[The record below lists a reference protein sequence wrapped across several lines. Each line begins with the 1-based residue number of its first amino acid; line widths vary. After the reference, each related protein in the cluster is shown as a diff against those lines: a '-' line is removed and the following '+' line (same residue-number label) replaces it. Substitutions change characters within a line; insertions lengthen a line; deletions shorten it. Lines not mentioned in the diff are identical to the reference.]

1 MMKKFIVQIIAYFL
15 FLVFFILI
23 GAQLTSNSV
32 KNRNFKNYETESN
45 LLVLK
50 ENKKYDFLF
59 MGISHARNFS
69 RHKNHLR
76 LDTILNKKFINIGQG
91 EGKCGLN
98 EQFFYLKYFY
108 KNRNKTNQVIYIL
121 SPPMLFH
128 TGLPLASKTFDFEPF
143 EFDFF
148 SHYLFFNTRNK
159 TQRVYSY
166 VNSKYTL
173 EWKNHQPKSYTKKQN
188 YLTKLDSVKVTN
200 GLNFTYKKGLAH
212 WQFDRN
218 AKIIEQTI
226 RLIQKNNSSCIFVI
240 PPALFGK
247 WNGHNETLE
256 FAKKM
261 QEKYGVKVYDYSET
275 VLDPKYYYDHHH
287 LNSNGVI
294 YFAENYLKPI
304 L

>member
-1 MMKKFIVQIIAYFL
+1 MKKFIVQIIAYFL
-15 FLVFFILI
+15 FFVFLILI
-23 GAQLTSNSV
+23 GAQLTSIPV
-32 KNRNFKNYETESN
+32 KKRNFKNFETESN
-45 LLVLK
+45 LLMLK

-76 LDTILNKKFINIGQG
+76 LDTILDMSFINIAQG
-91 EGKCGLN
+91 GGLCGVN
-98 EQFFYLKYFY
+98 EQYFYLKYFY
-108 KNRNKTNQVIYIL
+108 QNRNKTNQVVYIL

-128 TGLPLASKTFDFEPF
+128 EGLPLASKTFDFEPF

-148 SHYLFFNTRNK
+148 FKYLFFNTRNK
-159 TQRVYSY
+159 NQRLYSY

-173 EWKNHQPKSYTKKQN
+173 EWINHQPKSFTKKQTC
-188 YLTKLDSVKVTN
+188 LTKLDSAKVTD
-200 GLNFTYKKGLAH
+200 GLNSTYKKVLAE
-212 WQFDRN
+212 WQLARSS
-218 AKIIEQTI
+218 IIIDQTI
-226 RLIQKNNSSCIFVI
+226 RLINNNNSSCILII

-261 QEKYGVKVYDYSET
+261 KKKYGVKVFDYSESI
-275 VLDPKYYYDHHH
+275 LDPQYYYDHHH
-287 LNSNGVI
+287 LNSDGVK
-294 YFAENYLKPI
+294 FFSSKYLLPI